1 MIRCLISDSKIT
13 ISPIL
18 EIEASFGTTEPVNR
32 QTSAI
37 ANKSARLESST
48 RKKQCTT
55 AVNDMPYLLEL

>member
-32 QTSAI
+32 QTSAM
-37 ANKSARLESST
+37 ANKSGEAGVIDK
-48 RKKQCTT
+48 KKQCTT
-55 AVNDMPYLLEL
+55 AVNDMPNLYY